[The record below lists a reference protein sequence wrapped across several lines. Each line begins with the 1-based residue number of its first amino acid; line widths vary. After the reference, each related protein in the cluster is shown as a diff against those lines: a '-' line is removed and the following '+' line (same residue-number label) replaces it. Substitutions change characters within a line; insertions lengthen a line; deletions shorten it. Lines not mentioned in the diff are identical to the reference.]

1 MNKVYLAA
9 LISSTLLLAGCGNE
23 TELTGQP
30 TVVEFEPSIQES
42 LSKPTKV
49 KFTLQGTE
57 ASVPIANNLLFSTTD
72 GTLNIPTDDTS
83 LSNPLVAVGQMD
95 GWSTSQP
102 ISIDF
107 GASLGSNSVSAQSG
121 QSIAYLIQIP
131 KPLTA
136 MTPTDLAQVKTIPV
150 NVIKSGARLNIVPT
164 MPLNGGSEFLLAI
177 TNSLTDANG
186 ETVGMS
192 ESYATLKSTQRI
204 YTEGSLASAQQLV
217 QATEAFIAGGTG
229 IDPSTII
236 YSSWFS
242 TQSVGDTMYA
252 TKGIVAQAAG
262 KLLTQ
267 TGGFS
272 DFWKGAANP
281 NNVDLTTAGT
291 MTITST
297 SDFNT
302 ALNNDPNV
310 TTFMASERAALL
322 GKYAQFQSQFSAL
335 FPNSTISFNDTK
347 TNVTKGTV
355 KLPYFLETGSD
366 WNTQPFES
374 ATPSLAII
382 ENLLNDE
389 TEQLNTIGQ
398 LDAANVDY
406 TKLSSAAGVAEELPD
421 LMGLTLTKVDG
432 SQADPQRLITRYSP
446 VPAVKSLQDV
456 EFLFFTPEDGDYNNL
471 VIYQHGITS
480 LKEDSYSFAYY
491 LTTQDI
497 AVLAIDAPLH
507 GSRSLDAQRS
517 ANANVLAYMN
527 LSYLPVARDNLRQS
541 MMDIIHLRA
550 ALALNGEEL
559 VKNSAFTGA
568 YKTGSLTDVSLVGHS
583 LGGIIGTTA
592 FVQANRSLG
601 SPEADGLFD
610 FKNASIMNSGGQIAY
625 LLLGSQSFGPLIAH
639 NVAIQ
644 SVPSYMTYVSSNCTD
659 QSSSSWQQA
668 CMIEFVKS
676 DANKAK
682 VLEQTLQFAYATQT
696 VLDGIDP
703 INNASAELA
712 GKIMMA
718 QANVD
723 ATVPNNVPEGS
734 FTTIAPFAGT
744 EALADKIGLTA
755 INSSSSNAAVPTPF
769 LRYDSTALHSTFIAP
784 MQSNLSDGNHHY
796 NMLDAVAQFTKS
808 DNVNPTNALAL
819 GLLE

>member
-1 MNKVYLAA
+1 MKKVYLAA
-9 LISSTLLLAGCGNE
+9 LVANALLLGGCGDD

-49 KFTLQGTE
+49 KFTLQGTN
-57 ASVPIANNLLFSTTD
+57 ASVPIANNLLFDTTD
-72 GTLNIPTDDTS
+72 GTLNIPTNDTS

-121 QSIAYLIQIP
+121 QSIAYLIEIP
-131 KPLTA
+131 KQLTA
-136 MTPTDLAQVKTIPV
+136 MTQADLAQASIIPV
-150 NVIKSGARLNIVPT
+150 TVIKSGYKLNVVPT
-164 MPLNGGSEFLLAI
+164 QPLNGGSEFLLAI

-192 ESYATLKSTQRI
+192 ESYATLKSKQRI

-252 TKGIVAQAAG
+252 TKGIVAQAAS
-262 KLLTQ
+262 KLLAKA
-267 TGGFS
+267 GGFS
-272 DFWKGAANP
+272 DFWKGTANP
-281 NNVDLTTAGT
+281 NNVDLTNAGAI
-291 MTITST
+291 TITST

-302 ALNNDPNV
+302 ALTGDANV
-310 TTFMASERAALL
+310 TTFMANDRDGLL

-335 FPNSTISFNDTK
+335 FPNSSITANDTN
-347 TNVTKGTV
+347 TYVTKGTV

-382 ENLLNDE
+382 QSLLDDE
-389 TEQLNTIGQ
+389 TEQVNTIQQ
-398 LDAANVDY
+398 LTAANVDY
-406 TKLSSAAGVAEELPD
+406 TKLSSTAGVAEELPD
-421 LMGLTLTKVDG
+421 LMGITLTKVDG
-432 SQADPQRLITRYSP
+432 SVADPQRLITRYSP
-446 VPAVKSLQDV
+446 VPAIKSLQDV
-456 EFLFFTPEDGDYNNL
+456 EFLLFTPEDGVYDNL

-517 ANANVLAYMN
+517 ANADVLAYMN

-550 ALALNGEEL
+550 ALALNGQSL
-559 VKNSAFTGA
+559 VVNPVFTSA

-592 FVQANRSLG
+592 FVQANRSLAPPKVIRY
-601 SPEADGLFD
+601 SVLAT
-610 FKNASIMNSGGQIAY
+610 
-625 LLLGSQSFGPLIAH
+625 PL
-639 NVAIQ
+639 
-644 SVPSYMTYVSSNCTD
+644 S
-659 QSSSSWQQA
+659 
-668 CMIEFVKS
+668 
-676 DANKAK
+676 
-682 VLEQTLQFAYATQT
+682 
-696 VLDGIDP
+696 
-703 INNASAELA
+703 
-712 GKIMMA
+712 
-718 QANVD
+718 
-723 ATVPNNVPEGS
+723 
-734 FTTIAPFAGT
+734 
-744 EALADKIGLTA
+744 
-755 INSSSSNAAVPTPF
+755 
-769 LRYDSTALHSTFIAP
+769 
-784 MQSNLSDGNHHY
+784 
-796 NMLDAVAQFTKS
+796 
-808 DNVNPTNALAL
+808 
-819 GLLE
+819 